1 MILEMVVLQLRYI
14 QGKLLGFNFEFFGF
28 MCNLNFLVFEEIIFL
43 ELLGSKLFYLG
54 MFNLFF
60 CKFVL
65 DFENYMSL

>member
-1 MILEMVVLQLRYI
+1 
-14 QGKLLGFNFEFFGF
+14 